1 MKINVKIG
9 NTIKEIESNNYLKD
23 RIDDY
28 TGTIVGKRL
37 DRTIRIAWFLAE
49 NPNAVIYKELKSSGI
64 PLDVV
69 KSIGNLTAEAVKLI
83 TETAGVA
90 IASVEI
96 YKDRDDGCIAND
108 YAIRGATEVFSYNC
122 EAAINAATDR
132 ALIAAGY
139 FVPEELGYEEPLC
152 DNKVSTAVVSD
163 TVSSVSSVENG
174 SFEVYEAIDNAVSN
188 SLADI
193 TSSLC
198 ENCDSIYDKIWNAE
212 NGENENCKGVETSV
226 STEAEVQSI
235 VEPQPVSEVSEPEVN
250 HQVQENIAVET
261 PEEAPKPKNFKAMS
275 FQQLM
280 QEMTYAEA
288 CNVTIPSGKF
298 KGKTMI
304 EMYNLDSRKVS
315 FYVKNSVSDLLKASA
330 TIVTEG
336 LNK

>member
-1 MKINVKIG
+1 MKINIKVG
-9 NTIKEIESNNYLKD
+9 NVVKEIESNNYLKD

-96 YKDRDDGCIAND
+96 YKNRDDGCIAND

-152 DNKVSTAVVSD
+152 DNASQSISD
-163 TVSSVSSVENG
+163 TVSTVENG
-174 SFEVYEAIDNAVSN
+174 SFEVDEAIDNVVSN
-188 SLADI
+188 SLAEI

-198 ENCDSIYDKIWNAE
+198 ENSDSIYDKIWNAE
-212 NGENENCKGVETSV
+212 NEENENCKGVETAV
-226 STEAEVQSI
+226 STEAEVQGI
-235 VEPQPVSEVSEPEVN
+235 AEPQPVSEVSEPEVN
-250 HQVQENIAVET
+250 HQVQENIAVKT

-275 FQQLM
+275 FQELM

-298 KGKTMI
+298 KGKTML

-315 FYVKNSVSDLLKASA
+315 FYVKNGVSDLLKASA

>member
-1 MKINVKIG
+1 M
-9 NTIKEIESNNYLKD
+9 
-23 RIDDY
+23 
-28 TGTIVGKRL
+28 
-37 DRTIRIAWFLAE
+37 
-49 NPNAVIYKELKSSGI
+49 
-64 PLDVV
+64 
-69 KSIGNLTAEAVKLI
+69 
-83 TETAGVA
+83 
-90 IASVEI
+90 
-96 YKDRDDGCIAND
+96 
-108 YAIRGATEVFSYNC
+108 
-122 EAAINAATDR
+122 
-132 ALIAAGY
+132 
-139 FVPEELGYEEPLC
+139 PEELGYEEPLC

-174 SFEVYEAIDNAVSN
+174 SFEVDEAIDNAVSN

-198 ENCDSIYDKIWNAE
+198 ENSDSIYDKIWNAE

-261 PEEAPKPKNFKAMS
+261 PEEALKPKNFKAMS

>member
-37 DRTIRIAWFLAE
+37 DRTIRVAWFLAE

-69 KSIGNLTAEAVKLI
+69 RSIGNLTAEAVKLI

-139 FVPEELGYEEPLC
+139 FVPEELGYEVPLC

-163 TVSSVSSVENG
+163 TVSSVENG
-174 SFEVYEAIDNAVSN
+174 SFEVDEAIDNAVSN

-198 ENCDSIYDKIWNAE
+198 ENSDSIYDKIWNAE
-212 NGENENCKGVETSV
+212 NGENKNCKGVETSV

-298 KGKTMI
+298 KGKTML
-304 EMYNLDSRKVS
+304 EMYNLDSRKVN

>member
-23 RIDDY
+23 RTDEY
-28 TGTIVGKRL
+28 TGTVVGKRL
-37 DRTIRIAWFLAE
+37 DRTIRVAWFLAE
-49 NPNAVIYKELKSSGI
+49 NPNGVIYKELKSSGI

-90 IASVEI
+90 IAGVEI
-96 YKDRDDGCIAND
+96 FKDRDEGCIAND

-139 FVPEELGYEEPLC
+139 FVPEELGYEEPLF
-152 DNKVSTAVVSD
+152 DNKASVDVISQPVSD
-163 TVSSVSSVENG
+163 TVSSVENG
-174 SFEVYEAIDNAVSN
+174 SVEAVEAIDNAVSN

-198 ENCDSIYDKIWNAE
+198 ENSDSIYDKIWNAE
-212 NGENENCKGVETSV
+212 NENGKGVETAV
-226 STEAEVQSI
+226 STEAEVQNI
-235 VEPQPVSEVSEPEVN
+235 AEPQPMSEVCEPEVN
-250 HQVQENIAVET
+250 QVQESITAEI
-261 PEEAPKPKNFKAMS
+261 PEEATKPKNFKAMS
-275 FQQLM
+275 FQELM

-288 CNVTIPSGKF
+288 CNITIPSGKF
-298 KGKTMI
+298 KGKTML
-304 EMYNLDSRKVS
+304 EMYNFDSRKVG
-315 FYVKNSVSDLLKASA
+315 FYIKNGVSDILKASA
-330 TIVTEG
+330 TIVTDG

>member
-1 MKINVKIG
+1 MKINIKVG
-9 NTIKEIESNNYLKD
+9 NVVKEIESNNYLKD

-37 DRTIRIAWFLAE
+37 DRTIRVAWFLAE

-152 DNKVSTAVVSD
+152 DNKVSTAVASD
-163 TVSSVSSVENG
+163 TVSSVENG
-174 SFEVYEAIDNAVSN
+174 SFEVDEAIDNAVSN

-198 ENCDSIYDKIWNAE
+198 ENSDSIYYKIWNAE
-212 NGENENCKGVETSV
+212 NGENENCKGVETAV
-226 STEAEVQSI
+226 SKEAEVQGI
-235 VEPQPVSEVSEPEVN
+235 AEPQPVSEVSEPEVN
-250 HQVQENIAVET
+250 HQVQENIAVKT

-275 FQQLM
+275 FQELM

-298 KGKTMI
+298 KGKTML

-315 FYVKNSVSDLLKASA
+315 FYVKNGVSDLLKASA